1 MAIVAA
7 MAVPHPPIIL
17 PEIGRGEEKKI
28 AKTAAAYRE
37 VMRRAAD
44 LEPDT
49 VVITSPHAAMY
60 SDYFHISPGK
70 SARGDFSAFRCPEVE
85 IEAEYDA
92 AFSKALADA
101 CAEEDLPAGFLGER
115 EPALDHGTMIP
126 LYFLQPA
133 LKKPVKVVRIGLS
146 GLSADVH
153 YRLGRLIQDTA
164 EKLGRRTVFIASGDL
179 SHKLKEDGLYGFA
192 KEGPVFDE
200 AVTEDLGKAD
210 FLSLLTISPDLAE
223 GAAECGLRSFWI
235 MAGALDCQ
243 RVHAE
248 LLAHEG
254 TFGVG
259 YGVAYFTPEGEDDAR
274 DIGRQLIDAETQ
286 AIAKVREQEDA
297 YVRLARESLETF
309 ARSHTML
316 PVPKD
321 LPEDLQDRRA
331 GCFVSIKKDGRLRG
345 CIGTLAP
352 GRRNLAE
359 EIICNA
365 VSAGMHDPRFP
376 QVTPDELPKLV
387 YDVDVLSEPEPIDS
401 PKELDVKRYGII
413 VQNGERRGVLLPDL
427 AGVDSVEQQIAIARR
442 KGNIGAKEKVTL
454 WRFEVT
460 RHV

>member
-28 AKTAAAYRE
+28 ARTTAAYRE
-37 VMRRAAD
+37 VMRRAAA

-49 VVITSPHAAMY
+49 VVITSPHATLY

-70 SARGDFSAFRCPEVE
+70 KAVGDFSAFRCPEVK
-85 IEAEYDA
+85 IEAAYDDV
-92 AFSKALADA
+92 FSKALADA
-101 CAEEDLPAGFLGER
+101 CAADNLPAGFLGER

-126 LYFLQPA
+126 LYFLQPE

-146 GLSADVH
+146 GLAADVH
-153 YRLGRLIQDTA
+153 YRLGQMIKETA
-164 EKLGRRTVFIASGDL
+164 EKLGRRVVFIASGDL
-179 SHKLKEDGLYGFA
+179 SHKLKADGPYGFA

-200 AVTEDLGKAD
+200 EVTKALGAAD
-210 FLSLLTISPDLAE
+210 FLSLLTISPELAE

-235 MAGALDCQ
+235 MAGVFDCQ
-243 RVHAE
+243 MVHAE

-254 TFGVG
+254 PFGVG
-259 YGVAYFTPEGEDDAR
+259 YGVAYFTPEGSDDSR
-274 DIGRQLIDAETQ
+274 DIGRQLIEREKKDIA
-286 AIAKVREQEDA
+286 AIREHEDA

-309 ARSHTML
+309 VRSHVMMPL
-316 PVPKD
+316 PKD

-359 EIICNA
+359 EILCNA
-365 VSAGMHDPRFP
+365 ARLACTTRASRRSRRMNFRDWSTTSMCCLSRSQSTRRRLSMSSATASSCRTVSGAASCCRISPVWIRW
-376 QVTPDELPKLV
+376 TSRLP
-387 YDVDVLSEPEPIDS
+387 S
-401 PKELDVKRYGII
+401 RAA
-413 VQNGERRGVLLPDL
+413 R
-427 AGVDSVEQQIAIARR
+427 AISARR
-442 KGNIGAKEKVTL
+442 
-454 WRFEVT
+454 R
-460 RHV
+460 R

>member
-1 MAIVAA
+1 MAVVAA

-28 AKTAAAYRE
+28 ARTTAAYGE
-37 VMRRAAD
+37 VMRRAAA

-49 VVITSPHAAMY
+49 VVITSPHATMY
-60 SDYFHISPGK
+60 GDYFHISPGK
-70 SARGDFSAFRCPEVE
+70 KAVGDFSAFRCPEVK
-85 IEAEYDA
+85 IGAAYDDV
-92 AFSKALADA
+92 FSKALADA
-101 CAEEDLPAGFLGER
+101 CAADDLPAGFLGER

-126 LYFLQPA
+126 LYFLQPE

-146 GLSADVH
+146 GLGADVH
-153 YRLGRLIQDTA
+153 YRLGEKIAETA
-164 EKLGRRTVFIASGDL
+164 EKLGRRVVFIASGDL
-179 SHKLKEDGLYGFA
+179 SHKLKEDGPYGFV

-200 AVTEDLGKAD
+200 EVTKALGAAD
-210 FLSLLTISPDLAE
+210 FLSLLTISPELAE

-235 MAGALDCQ
+235 MAGAFDCQ
-243 RVHAE
+243 MVHAE

-254 TFGVG
+254 PFGVG
-259 YGVAYFTPEGEDDAR
+259 YGVAYFTPEGRDDLR
-274 DIGRQLIDAETQ
+274 DIGRQLIEKEANDIA
-286 AIAKVREQEDA
+286 AIREHEDA

-309 ARSHTML
+309 VRSHVMMPL
-316 PVPKD
+316 PKD
-321 LPEDLQDRRA
+321 LPEDLRGRRA

-376 QVTPDELPKLV
+376 QVTPDELSRLV

-401 PKELDVKRYGII
+401 PKALDVKRYGVI

-427 AGVDSVEQQIAIARR
+427 AGVDTVDEQIAIARR
-442 KGNIGAKEKVTL
+442 KGNIGAKERVTL

>member
-17 PEIGRGEEKKI
+17 PEVGRGEEKKI

-37 VMRRAAD
+37 VMRRAAE

-49 VVITSPHAAMY
+49 VVITSPHATMY

-179 SHKLKEDGLYGFA
+179 SHKLKEDGPYGFA

-321 LPEDLQDRRA
+321 LPARGKSPSARRRDGSGAGRASRRLWLPISQTWRVTSKRQSVTFSFAPMLPLRRA
-331 GCFVSIKKDGRLRG
+331 MAICCSTESTPARSGSS
-345 CIGTLAP
+345 TP
-352 GRRNLAE
+352 RRSPF
-359 EIICNA
+359 CT
-365 VSAGMHDPRFP
+365 M
-376 QVTPDELPKLV
+376 TP
-387 YDVDVLSEPEPIDS
+387 
-401 PKELDVKRYGII
+401 
-413 VQNGERRGVLLPDL
+413 
-427 AGVDSVEQQIAIARR
+427 
-442 KGNIGAKEKVTL
+442 
-454 WRFEVT
+454 
-460 RHV
+460 

>member
-1 MAIVAA
+1 MAVVAA

-28 AKTAAAYRE
+28 ARTTAAYRE
-37 VMRRAAD
+37 VMRRAAA

-49 VVITSPHAAMY
+49 VVITSPHATMY
-60 SDYFHISPGK
+60 GDYFHIAPGK
-70 SARGDFSAFRCPEVE
+70 KAVGDSSAFRCPEVK
-85 IEAEYDA
+85 IEAAYDDV
-92 AFSKALADA
+92 FSKALADA
-101 CAEEDLPAGFLGER
+101 CAADDLPAGFLGER

-126 LYFLQPA
+126 LYFR
-133 LKKPVKVVRIGLS
+133 V
-146 GLSADVH
+146 
-153 YRLGRLIQDTA
+153 
-164 EKLGRRTVFIASGDL
+164 VFIASGDL
-179 SHKLKEDGLYGFA
+179 SHKLKADGPYGFA

-200 AVTEDLGKAD
+200 AVTRDLGAAD
-210 FLSLLTISPDLAE
+210 FLSLLTISPELAE

-235 MAGALDCQ
+235 MAGAFDCQ
-243 RVHAE
+243 MVHAE

-254 TFGVG
+254 PFGVG
-259 YGVAYFTPEGEDDAR
+259 YGVAYFTPEGRDDSR
-274 DIGRQLIDAETQ
+274 DIGRQLIEREANDIA
-286 AIAKVREQEDA
+286 AIREHEDA

-309 ARSHTML
+309 VRSHVMMPL
-316 PVPKD
+316 PKD

-359 EIICNA
+359 EILCNA

-376 QVTPDELPKLV
+376 QVTPDELSRLV

-401 PKELDVKRYGII
+401 PKALDVKRYGVI

-427 AGVDSVEQQIAIARR
+427 AGVDTVDEQIAIARR
-442 KGNIGAKEKVTL
+442 KGNIGAKERVTL

>member
-1 MAIVAA
+1 MAILAA

-17 PEIGRGEEKKI
+17 PEVGQGEERKI
-28 AKTAAAYRE
+28 AKTTAAYRE
-37 VMRRAAD
+37 VMRRAAA

-49 VVITSPHAAMY
+49 VIITSPHATMY

-70 SARGDFSAFRCPEVE
+70 KAMGDFAAFRAPEVQ
-85 IEAEYDA
+85 IEVEYDDVFA
-92 AFSKALADA
+92 KTLADA
-101 CAEEDLPAGFLGER
+101 CAAEDLPAGFLGER
-115 EPALDHGTMIP
+115 EPSLDHGTMIP
-126 LYFLQPA
+126 LYFLQPE

-153 YRLGRLIQDTA
+153 YRLGQLIKRTA
-164 EKLGRRTVFIASGDL
+164 EELGRRAVFIASGDL
-179 SHKLKEDGLYGFA
+179 SHKLKEDGPYGFA

-200 AVTEDLGKAD
+200 EITRDLGRAD
-210 FLSLLTISPDLAE
+210 FLDMLTIAPDLAE

-235 MAGALDCQ
+235 MAGALDKQ
-243 RVHAE
+243 DVRGE
-248 LLAHEG
+248 LLSYEG

-259 YGVAYFTPEGEDDAR
+259 YGVAYLQPAGEDEAR
-274 DIGRQLIDAETQ
+274 DIGRQLAKKEKEAIQ
-286 AIAKVREQEDA
+286 AIRAKEDP
-297 YVRLARESLETF
+297 YVHLARLSLETF
-309 ARSHTML
+309 VRSHVML
-316 PVPKD
+316 PLPKD

-352 GRRNLAE
+352 GRRSLAE

-376 QVTPDELPKLV
+376 QVTPAELERLV

-401 PKELDVKRYGII
+401 PKQLDVKRYGVI

-427 AGVDSVEQQIAIARR
+427 AGVDRVDEQIAIARR
-442 KGNIGAKEKVTL
+442 KGNIGAREPVQL

>member
-1 MAIVAA
+1 MAVVAA

-28 AKTAAAYRE
+28 ARTTAAYRE
-37 VMRRAAD
+37 VMRRAAA

-49 VVITSPHAAMY
+49 VVITSPHATLY

-70 SARGDFSAFRCPEVE
+70 KAVGDFSAFRCPEVK
-85 IEAEYDA
+85 IEAAYDDV
-92 AFSKALADA
+92 FLKALADA
-101 CAEEDLPAGFLGER
+101 CAADDLPAGFLGER

-126 LYFLQPA
+126 LYFLQPE

-146 GLSADVH
+146 GLGADVH
-153 YRLGRLIQDTA
+153 YRLGEKIAETA
-164 EKLGRRTVFIASGDL
+164 EKLGRRVVFIASGDL
-179 SHKLKEDGLYGFA
+179 SHKLKEDGPYGFA

-331 GCFVSIKKDGRLRG
+331 GCFVSIKNDGRLRG
-345 CIGTLAP
+345 CIGTFLPMQMNIAS
-352 GRRNLAE
+352 
-359 EIICNA
+359 EIIHNA
-365 VSAGMHDPRFP
+365 VSAATRDPRFYP
-376 QVTPDELPKLV
+376 VSLDELK
-387 YDVDVLSEPEPIDS
+387 DIDISVDVLGQPEAVAS
-401 PKELDVKRYGII
+401 PADLDPKKYGVI
-413 VQNGERRGVLLPDL
+413 VMSHAQTGLLLPDL
-427 AGVDSVEQQIAIARR
+427 EGVDTVQQQIAIA
-442 KGNIGAKEKVTL
+442 KEKAGIPPQIRPDL
-454 WRFEVT
+454 YRFTVT
-460 RHV
+460 RYK